1 MATSSSKKKPWER
14 AGLTGAGVVPFAVVE
29 REPGDGSAGV
39 CPQQEVVVLF
49 HTKEVGKK
57 VGYLVDFGGGVGEG
71 EGDDSAVAVAAREMS
86 EETAGVFDLSPDE
99 LARQPIASNRAV
111 QASPLTTLATGRLL
125 ARLLK
130 GLGHYDDEV
139 AARVEEGGDG
149 DGGKVWHGSTGE
161 GGYEVFFVRMPYV
174 SAEEL
179 NQLFAVS
186 DRRCRFQWVPLNELV
201 EGRPPL
207 PLHPRLVAIH
217 GLPAIWTA
225 IAAHHQRSK

>member
-1 MATSSSKKKPWER
+1 MASTSSKKPWER
-14 AGLTGAGVVPFAVVE
+14 AGLTGAGVVPFAVLE
-29 REPGDGSAGV
+29 REPGDEASV
-39 CPQQEVVVLF
+39 SQEVMVLF

-57 VGYLVDFGGGVGEG
+57 VGYLVDFGGGVGED

-130 GLGHYDDEV
+130 GLGHYGEV
-139 AARVEEGGDG
+139 AARVEEEEGGDG
-149 DGGKVWHGSTGE
+149 DKVWHGSTDE

-174 SAEEL
+174 SADEL